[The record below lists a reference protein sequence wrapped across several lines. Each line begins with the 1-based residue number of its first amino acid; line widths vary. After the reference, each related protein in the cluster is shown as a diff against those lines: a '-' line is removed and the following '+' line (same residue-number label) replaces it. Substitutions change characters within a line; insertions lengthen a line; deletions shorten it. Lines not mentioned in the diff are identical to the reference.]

1 MTLDFTQSVLAGR
14 TVLLVCSDLPWP
26 PNYAARIDL
35 IDRIHVLRELGLT
48 VDVLA
53 TVGKH
58 YGVLT
63 MAELIKDVDTCYAV
77 QRRSGFFDM
86 LGLLQTGQE
95 FSRRGL
101 ADVELKK
108 SYDFV
113 ILEGHQVSY
122 VLNNPTLKAQHK
134 ILRVN
139 NDERLYFLQLAK
151 SKIGLGSLYYL
162 LEAMRFLRTWPALMR
177 KIPTWM
183 FSSAKEHA
191 RAESFAEQVGAKS
204 IFLPPNVDLSGM
216 KGADSHGAKVLF
228 VGTLLM
234 PNNLEAVR
242 WYVQK
247 VHPKLLN
254 VPGYQFCVAGHNGR
268 FGQGGE
274 VGQILKGLP
283 EVTLIPNP
291 EKIGPLY
298 EQSAVFV
305 NPMRNGAGIKLK
317 TVHALAAGLPVVST
331 EVGAEGTRMR
341 HGLDIYQTND
351 ADQFAE
357 YIRALLTEKAL
368 QQKMVTNAQ
377 DQLRT
382 HYRQSI
388 TLGKLL
394 VDLLEAEGLSW
405 VDK

>member
-162 LEAMRFLRTWPALMR
+162 LEA
-177 KIPTWM
+177 
-183 FSSAKEHA
+183 
-191 RAESFAEQVGAKS
+191 ESFAEQVGAKS

-291 EKIGPLY
+291 
-298 EQSAVFV
+298 
-305 NPMRNGAGIKLK
+305 
-317 TVHALAAGLPVVST
+317 
-331 EVGAEGTRMR
+331 
-341 HGLDIYQTND
+341 
-351 ADQFAE
+351 
-357 YIRALLTEKAL
+357 
-368 QQKMVTNAQ
+368 
-377 DQLRT
+377 
-382 HYRQSI
+382 
-388 TLGKLL
+388 
-394 VDLLEAEGLSW
+394 
-405 VDK
+405 